1 MARGGGKRAKASAQ
15 PSSQTLTT
23 IATNPP
29 SVAPA
34 PFKVAPVGLQPFAST
49 LPTDHVYLVHI
60 DRTPVSL
67 KKRVFVVPVL
77 LNVVIT
83 LILCVRVYYAVPV
96 YLNQLI
102 TIFGYE
108 TAYSVDTKNTA
119 APGLIDTITSRTFL
133 LMIDYAIFVLL
144 GSWPREFVF
153 GSKISRYISPF
164 DWRTTVGFEEDDII
178 VRRARKWDLPLLQGI
193 EEGERLWTPQDE
205 LIVQNKIEPAM
216 RRSYTSKTAFTLL
229 DKDWDLDFKGIIDAH
244 RLVKDGRV
252 KQTDLQDIALVYYNK
267 QWIVWRVHEALE
279 TQEAIKDDKVDA
291 FKDKL
296 TGVGGEGI
304 FYRWIEL
311 VQYETSQPGGLT
323 NSRQE
328 SALQELRSMLRAK
341 DVDDAAF
348 LDQLGGTAALPGF
361 DA

>member
-1 MARGGGKRAKASAQ
+1 MARGGGKRSKATVQ
-15 PSSQTLTT
+15 PSSQTSISKTT
-23 IATNPP
+23 SPA

-34 PFKVAPVGLQPFAST
+34 PFKVAPAPLQHFAST

-60 DRTPVSL
+60 DHTPVSL

-77 LNVVIT
+77 LNVAIT
-83 LILCVRVYYAVPV
+83 LILCVRVYYAAPV

-108 TAYSVDTKNTA
+108 TAYSVDTENTA
-119 APGLIDTITSRTFL
+119 APGLIDTISSRTFL

-153 GSKISRYISPF
+153 GSRASRYISPF
-164 DWRTTVGFEEDDII
+164 DWRTTVGFNEDDII
-178 VRRARKWDLPLLQGI
+178 VRRARKWDSPLVKGV
-193 EEGERLWTPQDE
+193 EEGERFWTPQDE

-216 RRSYTSKTAFTLL
+216 RKAYTSKTAFTLL

-252 KQTDLQDIALVYYNK
+252 KQADLKDIALVYYNK

-279 TQEAIKDDKVDA
+279 TQEATKDDKVEA

-296 TGVGGEGI
+296 TGLKQEGI

-311 VQYETSQPGGLT
+311 VQYETSQPDGFT
-323 NSRQE
+323 ETRQDI
-328 SALQELRSMLRAK
+328 ALQELRSMLKAK

-348 LDQLGGTAALPGF
+348 LEELGGTDALPGLNT
-361 DA
+361 